1 MHTTSSSVIC
11 NYGRGREHINNEPW
25 SILPRQ
31 IVHPNR
37 CTKQQSTTRSVTDKD
52 EAAVQDNGSAG
63 FGDERCWQR
72 WTTMMTLMTTTT
84 AAAVVDMT
92 TTAK

>member
-1 MHTTSSSVIC
+1 
-11 NYGRGREHINNEPW
+11 
-25 SILPRQ
+25 
-31 IVHPNR
+31 
-37 CTKQQSTTRSVTDKD
+37 VTDKD

-63 FGDERCWQR
+63 FGDGRCWQR